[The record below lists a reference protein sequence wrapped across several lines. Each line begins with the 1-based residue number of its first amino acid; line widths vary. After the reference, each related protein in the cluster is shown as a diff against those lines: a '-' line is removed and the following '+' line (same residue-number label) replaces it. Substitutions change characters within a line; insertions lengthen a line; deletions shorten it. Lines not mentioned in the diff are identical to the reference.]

1 VVVLVRPFGSK
12 LSERIGKVDRLACVG
27 FGDRRFQLSAE
38 LGSFLRIEKI
48 TAVAQDIVGR
58 HQFEACSFGRAVV
71 VFARGRPDLLT
82 AV

>member
-38 LGSFLRIEKI
+38 LGSFLRIEEI
-48 TAVAQDIVGR
+48 TAVVGR